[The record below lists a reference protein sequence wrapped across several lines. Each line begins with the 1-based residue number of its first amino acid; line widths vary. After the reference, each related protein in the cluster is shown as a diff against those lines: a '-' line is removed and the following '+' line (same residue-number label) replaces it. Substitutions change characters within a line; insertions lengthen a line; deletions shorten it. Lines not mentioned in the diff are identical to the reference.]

1 MDGEYVVNTRSPTRA
16 EVHREWYECQWIHT
30 QQACPTTYPD
40 KREDPIWC

>member
-16 EVHREWYECQWIHT
+16 EVFLNLSQWIHT

-40 KREDPIWC
+40 KGEDPIWC